1 MLNLG
6 RLLDTKIEMLSRQV
20 IIDVWDLG
28 EDTAGD
34 VSLRDLSVKEDI

>member
-28 EDTAGD
+28 EDTAED